1 MNLQG
6 RLDKL
11 ERALPPSPVADPY
24 DPSDILLMLSD
35 PEARHLSCEQ
45 IEALFN
51 GGDFDEVTARLKARM
66 AYLRERGAADG
77 DGN

>member
-1 MNLQG
+1 
-6 RLDKL
+6 
-11 ERALPPSPVADPY
+11 VADPY

-35 PEARHLSCEQ
+35 EEARHLACEQ

-51 GGDFDEVTARLKARM
+51 GGDFDEVTARFKARM

-77 DGN
+77 ISTEDPGLVRSSQQDT

>member
-1 MNLQG
+1 M
-6 RLDKL
+6 
-11 ERALPPSPVADPY
+11 ADPY

-51 GGDFDEVTARLKARM
+51 GGDFDEVTARFKARM
-66 AYLRERGAADG
+66 TYLRKRGGVTDG

>member
-1 MNLQG
+1 VNLQG

-11 ERALPPSPVADPY
+11 ERALRPPVADTG
-24 DPSDILLMLSD
+24 DTGDILLMLSD

-51 GGDFDEVTARLKARM
+51 GGDFDEVTARFKARM